1 MNFDVVVAGGSVA
14 GLLCAREIASDG
26 FSVLV
31 IEEDYEIGTP
41 EHCGGLVSIAGL
53 EELGVIPFRKT
64 FDHMIESAE
73 ITAPSGSSF
82 TINSKKQ
89 KVVEISRRELDK
101 QIAFQAQKNGAVIKV
116 RTSFQE
122 ITDTG
127 IRTNEEKID
136 CKIFVDARGVSSLV
150 HKDRTGILLS
160 AQYEI
165 YADWIKKGN
174 VKVIF
179 DQEKYPG
186 FFAWVI
192 PSNEG
197 KGKVGVA
204 GRGINVAE
212 TLDSVLEEKG
222 NYSTIRKIFAPIW
235 IKGPIAKF
243 VEGKTVIVG
252 DAAGQAKP
260 TTAGGIFTSGMGGVY
275 AGQAISK
282 FLKTNNK
289 SELEEYQKKWTSRF
303 GKEFEKQI
311 FARKILER
319 IDNNTINKLFE
330 SITPEIIKEISEKD
344 DFDFHTSSIIKL
356 LGMKGSIKTAQTL
369 IGGELKKLLS

>member
-14 GLLCAREIASDG
+14 GLLCAREIASEG

-41 EHCGGLVSIAGL
+41 EHCGGLVSFAGL
-53 EELGVIPFRKT
+53 EELGIIPFRKT
-64 FDHMIESAE
+64 FDHMIESAK
-73 ITAPSGSSF
+73 ITSPNGKSF

-116 RTSFQE
+116 KTSFQE

-127 IRTNEEKID
+127 IRTNEEEIN
-136 CKIFVDARGVSSLV
+136 CKIFVDARGVSSLI
-150 HKDRTGILLS
+150 HKDRTGILSS

-165 YADWIKKGN
+165 YADWIKKGK
-174 VKVIF
+174 VEVIF

-186 FFAWVI
+186 FFAWII

-197 KGKVGVA
+197 KGKVGIA
-204 GRGINVAE
+204 GRGINISE
-212 TLDSVLEEKG
+212 TLDKILEEKG
-222 NYSTIRKIFAPIW
+222 NFSTIRKIFAPIW

-282 FLKTNNK
+282 FLKTNK
-289 SELEEYQKKWTSRF
+289 RSDLEEYQKKWTQRF
-303 GKEFEKQI
+303 GKEFEKQV

-330 SITPEIIKEISEKD
+330 AITPEITKEISEKD

-356 LGMKGSIKTAQTL
+356 LGMKGSIKTAQAL
-369 IGGELKKLLS
+369 IGGEVKKLLR